1 MSRVNCEKG
10 PARTRPMA
18 KVSTGSNAGCP
29 KRIARQEASMSGTCL
44 CRSQAAGTGTPAEK
58 RQQVIRPG
66 RGGIN
71 RSSTPRLLRSAIRHR
86 ASKAVNQEVPAS
98 DGQTTQGVSQ
108 RHDLSKI
115 QRAGRQN
122 EARELGNEHRWLGQK
137 STCLKLCSLS
147 PPASP
152 AEKTNRVKTTS

>member
-29 KRIARQEASMSGTCL
+29 KRLARQEASMSGTCL

-71 RSSTPRLLRSAIRHR
+71 RLSTPRLLRSAIRHR
-86 ASKAVNQEVPAS
+86 ASKAVNQN
-98 DGQTTQGVSQ
+98 Q
-108 RHDLSKI
+108 RHGRYQLATDRRR
-115 QRAGRQN
+115 RACRSAMISQKYREPGGRTKQ
-122 EARELGNEHRWLGQK
+122 E
-137 STCLKLCSLS
+137 SLVMNIVGS
-147 PPASP
+147 GR
-152 AEKTNRVKTTS
+152 NQLV